1 MTDIAVRTGG
11 LRYTYH
17 DGKVALEDIHLRI
30 DEGEKVG
37 IVGPNGAGKST
48 LLLCLDGIL
57 RGEGTVEIFGE
68 TGWKEIRRSLGLV
81 FQDPEDQLFMP
92 TVFED
97 VAFGPL
103 QMGLEDDE
111 VRERVTRSLC
121 RVGMEGFEEKS
132 PHHLSY
138 GEKRS
143 VAIAT
148 VLSMDP
154 RVLVMDEPSSNLDPR
169 SRRRLIGILR
179 DLPQTQIIASHDLP
193 LVLSLCSRCIVLDEG
208 RVVADGETPGVLG
221 DGDLMERHGLEIA
234 RIDTF
239 RDRE

>member
-1 MTDIAVRTGG
+1 MTDIAVRTDG
-11 LRYTYH
+11 LRYAYH
-17 DGKVALEDIHLRI
+17 DGKVALEGIHLRI
-30 DEGEKVG
+30 EEGEKVG

-68 TGWKEIRRSLGLV
+68 TDPKAIRKSLGLV

-103 QMGLEDDE
+103 QMGLEDED
-111 VRERVTRSLC
+111 VRERVSRALDQ
-121 RVGMEGFEEKS
+121 VGMQGFEEKS

-154 RVLVMDEPSSNLDPR
+154 RLLVMDEPSSNLDPR
-169 SRRRLIGILR
+169 SRRRLLGILGA
-179 DLPQTQIIASHDLP
+179 LPQTQIIASHDLP
-193 LVLSLCSRCIVLDEG
+193 LVLSLCSRCVVLDDG
-208 RVVADGETPGVLG
+208 RVVADGESPAILG
-221 DGDLMERHGLEIA
+221 DGDLMERHGLEVA
-234 RIDTF
+234 RIDTS
-239 RDRE
+239 RDRR